1 MADFSLTTLFVV
13 PSGGYSASAA
23 SNALTPG
30 QLGIYIDTHANAT
43 TGNIAG
49 AKFFYL
55 AQGRAND
62 YLLGSKKSGKIHA
75 SRVTSFT
82 KVVGNATVQPQITEV
97 EFDNISCGETVTLSI
112 RVFSQWAE
120 SIAPY
125 GFLKSVTVKAPCCPC
140 SGPDP
145 CTEVDYNA
153 FINNV
158 IAEIDKQVVG
168 VSGPGGPQLKDYLTF
183 QNIAGPP
190 RVLRITAKPVVK
202 FKNPHDPSAFPYEYD
217 RVSFKVYVYKGP
229 AVASEQIINDACE
242 KAGTVTT
249 TQVGTF
255 PRGTPDEIRQLERW
269 HYSYQAGYM
278 THLHKMAGYN
288 QNFESYVNDSV
299 AAYDTLYINF
309 YEQSQGA
316 NISTIQSTVESKVI
330 IAGTPTDVTAIQT
343 VLAAALGAPTVI
355 NA

>member
-13 PSGGYSASAA
+13 PSGGYTDSTLSQNL
-23 SNALTPG
+23 SPG
-30 QLGIYIDTHANAT
+30 QFGIYTDAHVNAT
-43 TGNIAG
+43 AGNIG
-49 AKFFYL
+49 TAKYFYF

-82 KVVGNATVQPQITEV
+82 KVVGNATVQPQVTDVKFE
-97 EFDNISCGETVTLSI
+97 NISCGETVTLSI
-112 RVFSQWAE
+112 RVFSHWAE
-120 SIAPY
+120 SIAPH
-125 GFLKSVTVKAPCCPC
+125 GFLKSVTVKAPCCDC
-140 SGPDP
+140 SGPNP
-145 CTEVDYNA
+145 CQEVNYQQ
-153 FINNV
+153 FIDDV
-158 IAEIDKQVVG
+158 ITEIDKQVVG
-168 VSGPGGPQLKDYLTF
+168 VVGPGGPQLKDYLTF

-217 RVSFKVYVYKGP
+217 RVSFRVYVYKGP

-255 PRGTPDEIRQLERW
+255 PRGTPDEIRQLEKW
-269 HYSYQAGYM
+269 HHSFQAGYM
-278 THLHKMAGYN
+278 KHLHKMAGYN
-288 QNFESYVNDSV
+288 QNFESYVSDSV
-299 AAYDTLYINF
+299 AAYDTLYISF

-330 IAGTPTDVTAIQT
+330 IAGTPANITDIQGVLNPAI
-343 VLAAALGAPTVI
+343 GAPTVI

>member
-13 PSGGYSASAA
+13 PSGGYNASDP
-23 SNALTPG
+23 SNALAPG

-75 SRVTSFT
+75 SRVTGFT
-82 KVVGNATVQPQITEV
+82 KVVGNATVQAQVTDVKFE
-97 EFDNISCGETVTLSI
+97 NISCGETVTLSI
-112 RVFSQWAE
+112 RVFSHWAE

-140 SGPDP
+140 TGPDP

-153 FINNV
+153 FINNA

-202 FKNPHDPSAFPYEYD
+202 FNNPNDPSAFPYEYD
-217 RVSFKVYVYKGP
+217 RVSFKAYVYKGP
-229 AVASEQIINDACE
+229 AVASEQIINDVCE

-249 TQVGTF
+249 TQAGTF
-255 PRGTPDEIRQLERW
+255 PRGTPDEIRQLEKW
-269 HYSYQAGYM
+269 HHSFQAGYM
-278 THLHKMAGYN
+278 KHLHKMAGYN
-288 QNFESYVNDSV
+288 QNFESYVSDSV
-299 AAYDTLYINF
+299 AAYDTLYISF

-330 IAGTPTDVTAIQT
+330 IAGTPANITAIQG
-343 VLAAALGAPTVI
+343 VLFPALGNPVVI